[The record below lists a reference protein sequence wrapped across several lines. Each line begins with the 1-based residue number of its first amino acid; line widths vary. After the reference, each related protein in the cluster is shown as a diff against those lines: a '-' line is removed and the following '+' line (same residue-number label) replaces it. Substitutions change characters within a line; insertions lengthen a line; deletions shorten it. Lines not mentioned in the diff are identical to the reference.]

1 MRNNPSSYSHRA
13 TVRVRK
19 LFFRK
24 KISDPFLSGDLFSS
38 LADFQVNSIDDLL
51 RLKSLNIRPSS
62 IFFKSEII
70 SKIDDFLPSDF
81 FTDILIA
88 GNSDL
93 NFTDITKL
101 PTSLFGKFY
110 LQNSM
115 ISDNK
120 TFFTLPIGIEN
131 LRLGENGL
139 PSLMSKNS
147 VIMNRVNKILV
158 GPFAPTHHERI
169 DLMNLNEDVSF
180 IKKLDH
186 RIRPKQMS
194 QLHQEFTFVACPSGN
209 GVDTHRFWEVL
220 YRGAIP
226 IVKKS
231 KWSSS
236 LRILNIPFVEIES
249 WTTEELRYVL
259 ENYNFHDFNPK
270 DIEALWSPYWKNL
283 FSESLIY

>member
-1 MRNNPSSYSHRA
+1 VRNNFSSYSHRA
-13 TVRVRK
+13 SVRVRK
-19 LFFRK
+19 LLFRK

-38 LADFQVNSIDDLL
+38 LAEFQVNSTEDLL
-51 RLKSLNIRPSS
+51 RLKSLNSRPRS

-70 SKIDDFLPSDF
+70 SKIDNFLPSDF
-81 FTDILIA
+81 RADILIA

-93 NFTDITKL
+93 NFTNIAQL
-101 PTSLFGKFY
+101 PTSFFGRFY

-120 TFFTLPIGIEN
+120 NFFTLPIGLEN

-147 VIMNRVNKILV
+147 VNVNRTNKILI
-158 GPFAPTHHERI
+158 GPFSPTHSERN
-169 DLMNLNEDVSF
+169 DLMNLNQDIPF
-180 IKKLDH
+180 IKKIDH
-186 RIRPKQMS
+186 RIHPKQMC
-194 QLHQEFTFVACPSGN
+194 QLHQEFTFVACPRGN

-226 IVKKS
+226 IVRKS

-236 LRILNIPFVEIES
+236 LRILKIPFVEIES
-249 WTTEELRYVL
+249 WTTKELKNVL
-259 ENYNFHDFNPK
+259 ESHNFHDFNPK

-283 FSESLIY
+283 L